1 MRGHGVH
8 VSRSDDG
15 AAEGLLL
22 RCCETL
28 CNVVP
33 VEDVPDGLDV
43 IRLDVLVLHV
53 ESVLPHIQHQQW
65 GELHGGV
72 ALLVGQLLNEQAAS
86 NVVVTQHGPAG
97 TLQAVC
103 CCGEVCLELLEGTE
117 VAVDSL
123 RELTGWLA
131 ATVRA
136 QVPISS
142 LEYVTA
148 FGGITP
154 PGSLP
159 DRDENKPY
167 RSQRLVPL
175 LLKRKAKGTQTNITC
190 PCTGAELRILGSFK
204 WNC

>member
-1 MRGHGVH
+1 MCGHGVH

-43 IRLDVLVLHV
+43 IRLDVLVLQV

-65 GELHGGV
+65 GEVHGGV

-97 TLQAVC
+97 TLQAEC
-103 CCGEVCLELLEGTE
+103 CCGEVRLELLEGTE

-175 LLKRKAKGTQTNITC
+175 LLKKKSKRNADKHNLPLHRGRVTNS
-190 PCTGAELRILGSFK
+190 GFV
-204 WNC
+204 